1 MMDEIEQ
8 IKKQVQQ
15 TINNRKNHSVT
26 NNSHYDKQ
34 AGIYMLYIDYFEDET
49 IIPIYIGQTMDLQKR
64 WKDHK
69 KKILALNHFSYDFL
83 FEMFYSE
90 KYFDSPYYNGQFMAI
105 KFFTYMIKH
114 HLKVSDLKMIV
125 LEFSQSA
132 ALDNLE
138 QKYIQSYYSSL
149 VGFNQLSSLTL
160 RKAKRNHK
168 LVESALFWEI
178 GNLDLFKDC
187 GFTKFNYLYAFGIP
201 HPDDPNFQIENSL
214 REAGENLKTRLSD
227 YYKFEKN
234 PKEVEMDNLYK
245 RNSELRSLIEVMK
258 KETGQKLDDL
268 FLELKIGNKKII
280 QDFHLYISTEYRDE
294 RQQIENRLRK
304 YWSNRKLS
312 KNFDEI
318 GLEIYF
324 AKFDEMLDSIS
335 KNDNSL
341 TSLLKEAAILAPQY
355 SVFSLLFPN
364 KYSDPFPLS
373 ADNYVPA
380 FSSTEKTAVIS
391 LYFSNAG
398 THSVS
403 ELIRVYIAY
412 KSPDGCLVEHDYYL
426 DSKIMDVVKNQKIE
440 YIEKDFTQEMNFMRN
455 PFRPVDRTRRSNGI
469 SVVAEVKHGVND
481 CLLKT
486 AKVIT
491 LENSI
496 AKEIDYLKNTL
507 GYELLIYSSESKKL
521 LYNILSRNGYDASN
535 PLFVL
540 LKKEKILKWNELS
553 LPRKE
558 VQFEQ
563 KD

>member
-1 MMDEIEQ
+1 
-8 IKKQVQQ
+8 
-15 TINNRKNHSVT
+15 
-26 NNSHYDKQ
+26 
-34 AGIYMLYIDYFEDET
+34 MLYIDYFEDET

-90 KYFDSPYYNGQFMAI
+90 KYFDRPYYNGQFMAI

-114 HLKVSDLKMIV
+114 HLKISDLKMIV
-125 LEFSQSA
+125 LEFSQSV

-138 QKYIQSYYSSL
+138 QRYIQSYYSSL

-160 RKAKRNHK
+160 RKAKKDSK

-178 GNLDLFKDC
+178 GNLEFFKDC
-187 GFTKFNYLYAFGIP
+187 GFTKFNYLYSFGIP

-245 RNSELRSLIEVMK
+245 RNSELRSLIEVFK
-258 KETGQKLDDL
+258 QETGQKLDDL

-280 QDFHLYISTEYRDE
+280 QDFHLYIATEYVDE

-312 KNFDEI
+312 KNFDDI

-324 AKFDEMLDSIS
+324 AKFDEILDSIS
-335 KNDNSL
+335 KNNNSS
-341 TSLLKEAAILAPQY
+341 TSLLKEAAILAPKY

-364 KYSDPFPLS
+364 KYSDSFPLS
-373 ADNYVPA
+373 TDNYVPVV
-380 FSSTEKTAVIS
+380 SSTEKTAIVS

-398 THSVS
+398 THYTES

-426 DSKIMDVVKNQKIE
+426 DSKIIDVVKNQKID
-440 YIEKDFTQEMNFMRN
+440 YIEKDFTQEMIFMKN
-455 PFRPVDRTRRSNGI
+455 PFRPVDRTRRSNSI
-469 SVVAEVKHGVND
+469 SVVAEFKHGVND
-481 CLLKT
+481 YLLKT

-491 LENSI
+491 LEDSI

-507 GYELLIYSSESKKL
+507 GYELLVYSSESKKL
-521 LYNILSRNGYDASN
+521 LYNILSRNGYDAFN

-540 LKKEKILKWNELS
+540 LKKEKIRKWNELS
-553 LPRKE
+553 LTRKE